1 MSAGCSHTHRY
12 APSTLDTHTQFSCHG
27 YWTTWSGVI
36 LVGRLRDRS
45 VRSQSVSISF
55 SKPPLRAALCCPLLP
70 AHRTAAQQKLQC
82 HRDWELLFLSRKL
95 CNISTREHLRGDER
109 TTRHGPPTAEV
120 NVCRRLDPNEKVN
133 DRDVR
138 AAWMQ
143 FSWCFVVLDQE
154 NRFLF
159 FYSSYINL
167 YFFSEDKHTELWTP
181 TYFLSYICVD

>member
-70 AHRTAAQQKLQC
+70 AHRTAAQQKSQC

-109 TTRHGPPTAEV
+109 TTRHGPPTADRRRSVGGWTRTKRWTIEMLERLECSS
-120 NVCRRLDPNEKVN
+120 VCVSL
-133 DRDVR
+133 
-138 AAWMQ
+138 
-143 FSWCFVVLDQE
+143 C
-154 NRFLF
+154 
-159 FYSSYINL
+159 
-167 YFFSEDKHTELWTP
+167 
-181 TYFLSYICVD
+181 